1 MGKIIISLV
10 LELMMCLMPLN
21 GCLFVYDEY
30 DLMKVIT
37 EEIIQRTGFSVSQAG
52 KKLSDKELV
61 ILGLTDENIDKVE
74 AITYQIPD
82 QTCVL
87 VYCVGTMK
95 NSELEERLKHD
106 LKKQKIFI
114 LLINDDEISEEQ
126 WVIECVNKKL
136 LEVWMYQIHSTIHNK
151 NNAVSI
157 G

>member
-82 QTCVL
+82 QACVL

-106 LKKQKIFI
+106 LKNQKIFI

-126 WVIECVNKKL
+126 WVKECVNKKL